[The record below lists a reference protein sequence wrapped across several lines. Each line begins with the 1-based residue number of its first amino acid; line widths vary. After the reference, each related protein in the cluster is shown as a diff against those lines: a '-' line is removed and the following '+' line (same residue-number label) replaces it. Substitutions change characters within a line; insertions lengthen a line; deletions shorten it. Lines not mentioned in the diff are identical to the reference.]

1 MVKFFLMLLAF
12 FNVAFADINFIGNIT
27 EESLKK
33 FYKNTHK
40 LALGDTVYVY
50 FNSEGGL
57 VDPAFVIANK
67 MRSYKTICLAE
78 NAMSAAMYMY
88 QACTVRAITPKGQL
102 MVHNIQIMFEEKKMI
117 DFEEMKDY
125 VGYVDWQNKMMI
137 GSIAYRAGM
146 PPVLLSSLI
155 ANASE
160 RRIFYTDQEAIDYKM
175 ADIVVKNM
183 KELKEKFK

>member
-1 MVKFFLMLLAF
+1 MFKFFSMLLAF
-12 FNVAFADINFIGNIT
+12 FNVAIADVNFIGTIT

-33 FYKNTHK
+33 FHKNTHK
-40 LALGDTVYVY
+40 LALGDTIYMY

-57 VDPAFVIANK
+57 VDPAFAIASK

-78 NAMSAAMYMY
+78 SAMSTAMYMY

-102 MVHNIQIMFEEKKMI
+102 MVHNIQVMFEEKKLV
-117 DFEEMKDY
+117 DFEEMKNYID
-125 VGYVDWQNKMMI
+125 YVDWQNKMMI

-146 PPVLLSSLI
+146 PPFILSSMI
-155 ANASE
+155 ANTAE
-160 RRIFYTDQEAIDYKM
+160 RMVFYTGQEAIDYKM